1 MFKKVV
7 LLFCLLTIASSAQA
21 LVGIGVLGSSYNT
34 AGTTV
39 YGYGIDIEAPIIPL
53 PLLKS
58 RLEVSYVNQSTY
70 TLMPVLLTGT
80 YAIPMTPVYV
90 GVGGGVVIYSQS
102 GTAGFSA
109 PTAINYNAFVGYEK
123 QVLPMSSWFIQAGY
137 EVMKI
142 DYTVAGVSF
151 SQDFSG
157 ASIKTGLHFGI

>member
-1 MFKKVV
+1 MLKKVV
-7 LLFCLLTIASSAQA
+7 LLFCLLIIASSAQA

-39 YGYGIDIEAPIIPL
+39 YGYGIDIEMPIIPL

-58 RLEVSYVNQSTY
+58 RIEVSYVNQSTY
-70 TLMPVLLTGT
+70 TLMPILLTGT
-80 YAIPMTPVYV
+80 YGIPMTPIYV
-90 GVGGGVVIYSQS
+90 GIGGGAVIYNQS
-102 GTAGFSA
+102 GATV

-123 QVLPMSSWFIQAGY
+123 QVFPMSSWFIQAGY

-142 DYTVAGVSF
+142 NYTVAGVSF
-151 SQDFSG
+151 NQDFSG

>member
-7 LLFCLLTIASSAQA
+7 LLLCLLIIASSAQA

-53 PLLKS
+53 PLMKS
-58 RLEVSYVNQSTY
+58 RLEISYVNQSTY

-80 YAIPMTPVYV
+80 YKIPMTPVYV
-90 GVGGGVVIYSQS
+90 GAGVGAVLYSQGGV
-102 GTAGFSA
+102 SA
-109 PTAINYNAFVGYEK
+109 PTAINYNAFVGYEN
-123 QVLPMSSWFIQAGY
+123 QIMPMSSWFIQGGY

-142 DYTVAGVSF
+142 ELAGTTY
-151 SQDFSG
+151 DFSG
-157 ASIKTGLHFGI
+157 VSIKTGLHFGI